1 MASSDFHLD
10 AGKKKRHGGGFGVGA
25 MELEDDDVYDAVAD
39 DKSEYDRFA
48 GGPASDEV
56 HAPGRYSTI
65 YVAAVSLPPAF
76 GVYRITPFQMYVFI
90 YLRRYTHTRAHTHTH
105 THTHVYMCVH
115 IRTAHTLRCLWLPE

>member
-65 YVAAVSLPPAF
+65 YVATVSLPPAF
-76 GVYRITPFQMYVFI
+76 GVYRITPFLSNVCI
-90 YLRRYTHTRAHTHTH
+90 YIPPKVYTHTRAHTRTHTLTH
-105 THTHVYMCVH
+105 THMYICAY
-115 IRTAHTLRCLWLPE
+115 I